1 MSSYALRRSLKRASV
16 YAAVILFGAAFAV
29 PFLWVVSS
37 SFKSQFEFTSPNW
50 IPEAPTLQNYV
61 DAVTLIDFV
70 GSLKNSVLLASLF
83 TFLNVFMS
91 SFAGYAFARLN
102 APGRDKLFALVIS
115 TLFIPQLVL
124 FIPQFVLF
132 SRLEL
137 VGTWWPWVLWGMQGG
152 ALHIFL
158 FRQFYLN
165 FPRELEEAA
174 EIDGCGPLR
183 IYFRIF
189 IPNSLPV
196 IAVSGIF
203 SFQWVWGDYIFPT
216 LLLDPDNTTL
226 GAAMANG
233 YFTPGQALPLFTVMM
248 AGMVIYAVPL
258 IVVFFLI
265 QRYIIQGIV
274 TSGLK
279 G

>member
-1 MSSYALRRSLKRASV
+1 MTHPIRRLSV
-16 YAAVILFGAAFAV
+16 YATLLALGAAFLV
-29 PFLWVVSS
+29 PFLWVVAS
-37 SFKSQFEFTSPNW
+37 SFKSQWEFTSPNW
-50 IPEAPTLQNYV
+50 IPQEPTFRNYV
-61 DAVTLIDFV
+61 DAVTLIDFA

-83 TFLNVFMS
+83 TVLNVFMS
-91 SFAGYAFARLN
+91 SLAGYAFARLA

-115 TLFIPQLVL
+115 TIFIPQLVT

-137 VGTWWPWVLWGMQGG
+137 VGTWWPWVLWGLQGG
-152 ALHIFL
+152 AIHVFL

-189 IPNSLPV
+189 VPNSAPV
-196 IAVSGIF
+196 IAVSAIF
-203 SFQWVWGDYIFPT
+203 SFQWVWGDYIYPA
-216 LLLDPDNTTL
+216 LLLDPENTTL
-226 GAAMANG
+226 GAAMAAG

-258 IVVFFLI
+258 IIVFFLI